1 MSPATAHS
9 TYSIKQAASLTGL
22 PASTLRYYE
31 TIGVIGPISRGE
43 TSSHRVYGEAD
54 LDLLMWVACL
64 SATGM
69 SVDDMRTYVAN
80 GTLGPEAAPDQV
92 RMLVE
97 QERRLDLELE
107 HVALRKRYVAIKIAY
122 WQAVEAGD
130 QATADRL
137 SDEARGLADDLKTIK
152 RH

>member
-43 TSSHRVYGEAD
+43 TSSHRVYGEDD

-97 QERRLDLELE
+97 QERRLELELE
-107 HVALRKRYVAIKIAY
+107 HIALRKRYVAIKIAY
-122 WQAVEAGD
+122 WQAVEAGN

-137 SDEARGLADDLKTIK
+137 SHEARGLADDLKTIK